1 MEMKK
6 SWIALCVVTA
16 FMLSACATQP
26 TRTQQGALI
35 GVGVGAATGA
45 ALGQAIG
52 RSTGATVAGALAGA
66 AVGGLAGGMIGDYMD
81 RQEREFQLEMARM
94 QGASMQRQGDNLAI
108 TFRTDV
114 LFDVGSYRLKPGAY
128 DEIDRVA
135 AILNRYPDTRV
146 QISGHTDSTGSEQ
159 SNYTL
164 SEARARAVADA
175 LADSGVNPRRIS
187 ARGFG
192 ESRPIASNAT
202 EAGRQLN
209 RRVVLDIIPIQ
220 S

>member
-1 MEMKK
+1 MKK
-6 SWIALCVVTA
+6 NWIALCAVTA
-16 FMLSACATQP
+16 FLMSACAAP
-26 TRTQQGALI
+26 ATRRDQGALI

-66 AVGGLAGGMIGDYMD
+66 AVGGLAGGMIGNYMD
-81 RQEREFQLEMARM
+81 QQEREFQMEMARM

-135 AILNRYPDTRV
+135 GILNRYPETRV
-146 QISGHTDSTGSEQ
+146 DISGHTDSTGSEQ

-175 LADSGVNPRRIS
+175 LADAGVNPRRVS

-202 EAGRQLN
+202 ESGRQLN
-209 RRVVLDIIPIQ
+209 RRVVLDIIPVR

>member
-1 MEMKK
+1 MKK
-6 SWIALCVVTA
+6 TWLLLCVITVFT
-16 FMLSACATQP
+16 LSACATHRD
-26 TRTQQGALI
+26 TGVLVGA
-35 GVGVGAATGA
+35 GVGAATGA

-52 RSTGATVAGALAGA
+52 RDTGSTVLGAVAGA

-81 RQEREFQLEMARM
+81 RQEREFQAEMARM

-135 AILNRYPDTRV
+135 NILNRYPETRV

-192 ESRPIASNAT
+192 ETRPIASNAT